1 MKKVILAGA
10 LGIAALAGTNL
21 PGLEAT
27 KASAAVEK
35 IQDNQMLHQGK
46 YLEENNAFEYEI
58 GKVTNV
64 YEEKLIAFVDEYVT
78 FEYTGRDG
86 EKLQIPV
93 LLTKG
98 QKFNIGD
105 KVKVD
110 MRNVF
115 VNSKRWVEDGIEKIN
130 DSKTAASNEDQ
141 WVWGYTQKNNNEL
154 KPGFY
159 KKQNGL
165 FDFAIGKIA
174 VVDKGL
180 YGPEDQTKYVVVKAP
195 DELQK
200 DQLLYVILTEGQKF
214 NVGDKVKVNMENVS
228 WGGDNLSWEV
238 ENNIEKINDL
248 KEPVLNND
256 GWVWGYS
263 KN

>member
-1 MKKVILAGA
+1 MKKFILAGA

-58 GKVTNV
+58 GKVTDV
-64 YEEKLIAFVDEYVT
+64 YEVKLIAFVEQYVT
-78 FEYTGRDG
+78 FEYTGKKG

-98 QKFNIGD
+98 QEFNKGD
-105 KVKVD
+105 RVKVD
-110 MRNVF
+110 MRNVYE
-115 VNSKRWVEDGIEKIN
+115 NISRWVEDGIEKIN
-130 DSKTAASNEDQ
+130 DTKTSASNENQ
-141 WVWGYTQKNNNEL
+141 WVWGYEQTNINNEL

-180 YGPEDQTKYVVVKAP
+180 YGPGDQTKYVIVKAP
-195 DELQK
+195 DELEKEQS
-200 DQLLYVILTEGQKF
+200 LYIILTEGQKF
-214 NVGDKVKVNMENVS
+214 NVGDKVKVNMENVL
-228 WGGDNLSWEV
+228 WGGNNQSWEV

-248 KEPVLNND
+248 KEPTLNKD
-256 GWVWGYS
+256 RWVWGTF
-263 KN
+263 

>member
-1 MKKVILAGA
+1 MKKFILAGA

-46 YLEENNAFEYEI
+46 YLEEDNAFEYEI
-58 GKVTNV
+58 GKVTDV
-64 YEEKLIAFVDEYVT
+64 YEVKLIAFVEQYVT
-78 FEYTGRDG
+78 FEYTGKKG

-110 MRNVF
+110 MRNVKRDM
-115 VNSKRWVEDGIEKIN
+115 NRWVEDGIEKIN
-130 DSKTAASNEDQ
+130 DSKTAVSNEDR
-141 WVWGYTQKNNNEL
+141 WVWGYTQTNNNEL

-180 YGPEDQTKYVVVKAP
+180 YGPGDQTKYVIVKAP
-195 DELQK
+195 DELEKEQS
-200 DQLLYVILTEGQKF
+200 LYIILTEGQKF
-214 NVGDKVKVNMENVS
+214 NVGDKVKVNMENVL
-228 WGGDNLSWEV
+228 WGGNNQSWEV

-248 KEPVLNND
+248 KEPTLNKD
-256 GWVWGYS
+256 RWVWGTF
-263 KN
+263 